1 MNSSTI
7 TITPELAQEYLKRNI
22 DRNRPIRKTVVHDY
36 AEQMRRGEWKIT
48 PQGISFDVKGRLID
62 GQHRLMAIVESGCK
76 VPMYV
81 TTDVPEDRMMMID
94 CGAKRSMSDILSIA
108 NPKLS
113 KLYNRQMVAAAIELM
128 RMFGI
133 SSRPSVTEAGDYI
146 RNRPGTFFLL
156 NHLRA
161 RTANYNGAVACL
173 IGCMS
178 AVLNG
183 VPLNVVE
190 DFMRTAG
197 FNEIG
202 DRPYNYR
209 AALDYKDFLL
219 TASQN
224 HREKSGNAHK
234 TINEEKRIATQIAI
248 FKFVNNRKTY
258 RAEEEP
264 YPITDEMLQAFVWNK
279 R

>member
-1 MNSSTI
+1 MYSSTI
-7 TITPELAQEYLKRNI
+7 TITPELAQEYLSKNI
-22 DRNRPIRKTVVHDY
+22 SKNRPIRQSVVHDY
-36 AEQMRRGEWKIT
+36 AAQMKRGEWKIT
-48 PQGISFDVKGRLID
+48 PQGIAFDVKGRLID
-62 GQHRLMAIVESGCK
+62 GQHRLAAVIESGCN

-81 TTDVPEDRMMMID
+81 TTGVPEDRMMMID
-94 CGAKRSMSDILSIA
+94 CGVKRTMSDVLTIA

-113 KLYNRQMVAAAIELM
+113 KLYNRQMVAAAVELM

-133 SSRPSVTEAGDYI
+133 SNRPSVTETGDYI
-146 RNRPGTFFLL
+146 KNRPGVFFLL

-161 RTANYNGAVACL
+161 RSVNYNGAVACL

-183 VPLNVVE
+183 VPLSVVE
-190 DFMRTAG
+190 DFMRTTG

-209 AALDYKDFLL
+209 AALDYKDYLL
-219 TASQN
+219 TVSKG

-234 TINEEKRIATQIAI
+234 TINEEKRIATQVAI